1 MLMDTLKKLLSVYGP
16 TGQESAVAQAIQAM
30 LAGHADS
37 MRTDVMGNLIV
48 EKKGQPGGKTL
59 MFSAHMASIGLVA
72 THIDE
77 DGFIHV
83 GAVGGFAPLRVLF
96 FANFPHGPGNDN
108 CVCAGSMI

>member
-59 MFSAHMASIGLVA
+59 MFSAHMDHIG
-72 THIDE
+72 
-77 DGFIHV
+77 
-83 GAVGGFAPLRVLF
+83 
-96 FANFPHGPGNDN
+96 
-108 CVCAGSMI
+108 